1 MKKIVSVILVLV
13 LALALGAT
21 AFADSG
27 VPITKN
33 PTDEARSAGG
43 TAWFVSG
50 AANYNSLE
58 WKFMDPAGMPA
69 LTESAPQISPSA
81 TSELI

>member
-13 LALALGAT
+13 LALTLGAT

-33 PTDEARSAGG
+33 PTDEARCR
-43 TAWFVSG
+43 FR
-50 AANYNSLE
+50 YPHY
-58 WKFMDPAGMPA
+58 K
-69 LTESAPQISPSA
+69 ESYR
-81 TSELI
+81 